1 MPRLF
6 PDEYIYTSISR
17 SIGHGH
23 LQIRGETVHFPGVL
37 EPILAAPLWRLFPVA
52 TAYHLVQVENAVA
65 ASLAA
70 IPIYFL
76 ARSLR
81 LSTPYSLAVAVYALL
96 IPELVLVAFTSS
108 DMVAYPLVLGAIALG
123 LRTIESPTG
132 RGQIGF
138 LVLASLATLARVEY
152 FVLVPAYLVAALVI
166 ERRSLWR
173 RHRVALATLAPV
185 AVLFLIALFGYY
197 GRERQTPLDANY
209 VKWFLLQM
217 FLLAVETG
225 VVMIPGAI
233 AALSRPQ
240 TRRELAFAAFAATLA
255 VLLLA
260 EATAHAADSSQFKER
275 YLFVLVALVP
285 VGFGL
290 YIKHGQPRRAVVV
303 GISLVVAVAA
313 ARLPLSDYAT
323 ATFKMDSQF
332 LFAVSYLQTRFGTSG
347 SSLAIALLA
356 TLGAL
361 LAVALSYRPKLVV
374 GIGLAISIAL
384 TATILA
390 THVDLQTT
398 QQVRAGLP
406 TRLTWVDAA
415 AKGPVTAIETPVAL
429 KQDLL
434 YQLYWNKSIKRELLL
449 GDAVATDAFSAPRL
463 AIGPDGS
470 FTNVHGEFL
479 FHGFGTTARFANAT
493 IVAHAGDFDLW
504 RAQGT
509 PRASLIVEGR
519 FRDGW
524 LSRAGRLRAWPAG
537 SGALRTTFELSLP
550 RHWPTQVQLELAGS
564 RILIRP
570 GQRVA
575 VNCNSAGRLDVRFSA
590 TGVSVLKP
598 DFRTVSVRLGR
609 LDIRDLPARSS
620 GPAGCSAPGTT

>member
-1 MPRLF
+1 M
-6 PDEYIYTSISR
+6 
-17 SIGHGH
+17 
-23 LQIRGETVHFPGVL
+23 
-37 EPILAAPLWRLFPVA
+37 
-52 TAYHLVQVENAVA
+52 
-65 ASLAA
+65 
-70 IPIYFL
+70 
-76 ARSLR
+76 
-81 LSTPYSLAVAVYALL
+81 
-96 IPELVLVAFTSS
+96 
-108 DMVAYPLVLGAIALG
+108 LGAIALG

-152 FVLVPAYLVAALVI
+152 FVLVPAYLVAAVVI
-166 ERRSLWR
+166 ERRALWR

-209 VKWFLLQM
+209 VKWFFLQM

-240 TRRELAFAAFAATLA
+240 TRHELAFAAFAATLA

-275 YLFVLVALVP
+275 YLFVLVALLP

-361 LAVALSYRPKLVV
+361 LAVALSYRPNL
-374 GIGLAISIAL
+374 
-384 TATILA
+384 
-390 THVDLQTT
+390 
-398 QQVRAGLP
+398 
-406 TRLTWVDAA
+406 WW
-415 AKGPVTAIETPVAL
+415 E
-429 KQDLL
+429 
-434 YQLYWNKSIKRELLL
+434 
-449 GDAVATDAFSAPRL
+449 SA
-463 AIGPDGS
+463 
-470 FTNVHGEFL
+470 
-479 FHGFGTTARFANAT
+479 
-493 IVAHAGDFDLW
+493 W
-504 RAQGT
+504 R
-509 PRASLIVEGR
+509 S
-519 FRDGW
+519 
-524 LSRAGRLRAWPAG
+524 
-537 SGALRTTFELSLP
+537 ALR
-550 RHWPTQVQLELAGS
+550 
-564 RILIRP
+564 
-570 GQRVA
+570 
-575 VNCNSAGRLDVRFSA
+575 
-590 TGVSVLKP
+590 
-598 DFRTVSVRLGR
+598 
-609 LDIRDLPARSS
+609 
-620 GPAGCSAPGTT
+620 